1 MNNSKNSKDNSS
13 IPTNSIN
20 VPNPQNRTFFNPETS
35 KINKDLLFFKNDVLK
50 DLRRLEEK
58 FNIKI
63 AEQSLINS
71 EQYEMFDKK
80 LNDLSNRIE
89 QVHSLILDNNDYTDK
104 IKNFMK
110 FKTKAEDNFNRIN
123 SRIGT
128 FQKEYK
134 DYVNGVEKLINE
146 NLKYPGVIGRNAKF
160 MNFRYFIDFTI
171 RGFKDVNEF
180 KEEIREFDFNEFRKK
195 VNSDISDF
203 RFAISDNYKNSVRLI
218 GNTFKEFDIKLADL
232 IKKNNDNMK
241 ENEDKFET
249 LKNSIN
255 NYFAE
260 YQTKFDTLEKNI
272 NDRYTEQLNEIEK
285 IKNMKNEFYYEMN
298 NFKSYLEEQKKE
310 QEKEKE
316 KEKEK
321 ENNYNYNLNDENQ
334 ENDNKDLIIQD
345 NKDPQFRFN
354 SRNINYK
361 TILSGDKRKLLIELL
376 NNINLIDEYQKS
388 EEKNYMES
396 LNNKRISSLYFERS
410 KSFENSQKNLIDE
423 NINDLKNSHDDIK
436 NLYDKKKLENN
447 NNNNNNIIRSNYSIS
462 NIKNIKIKKVILPE
476 NLNKLYMNH
485 TAKSLISENKGIRI
499 LQNNISSA
507 LSKKNIDINE
517 NMNGKNTFN
526 IPKINKNK
534 EVKNK
539 SIKVAYSDRTEEK
552 KQDLDKNKNIMST
565 LLIVKAKSKNKIM
578 NKIGNQK
585 RRTKHSWSYDN
596 EKNLKDE
603 QAQIGFRKTFNVK
616 NKIRELILKNSKNFK
631 ISRKV
636 EL

>member
-35 KINKDLLFFKNDVLK
+35 KINQDLLFFKNDVLK

-123 SRIGT
+123 SRIST

-171 RGFKDVNEF
+171 KGFKDVNEF
-180 KEEIREFDFNEFRKK
+180 IEEIREFDFNEFRKK

-255 NYFAE
+255 DYFAE

-396 LNNKRISSLYFERS
+396 LNNKRISS
-410 KSFENSQKNLIDE
+410 
-423 NINDLKNSHDDIK
+423 
-436 NLYDKKKLENN
+436 
-447 NNNNNNIIRSNYSIS
+447 
-462 NIKNIKIKKVILPE
+462 
-476 NLNKLYMNH
+476 
-485 TAKSLISENKGIRI
+485 
-499 LQNNISSA
+499 
-507 LSKKNIDINE
+507 
-517 NMNGKNTFN
+517 
-526 IPKINKNK
+526 
-534 EVKNK
+534 
-539 SIKVAYSDRTEEK
+539 
-552 KQDLDKNKNIMST
+552 
-565 LLIVKAKSKNKIM
+565 
-578 NKIGNQK
+578 
-585 RRTKHSWSYDN
+585 
-596 EKNLKDE
+596 
-603 QAQIGFRKTFNVK
+603 
-616 NKIRELILKNSKNFK
+616 
-631 ISRKV
+631 
-636 EL
+636 